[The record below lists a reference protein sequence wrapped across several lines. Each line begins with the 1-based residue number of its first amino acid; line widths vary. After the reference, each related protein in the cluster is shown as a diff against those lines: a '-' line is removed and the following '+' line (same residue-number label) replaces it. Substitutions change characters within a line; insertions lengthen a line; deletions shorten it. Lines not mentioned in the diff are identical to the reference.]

1 MIASHQHSIAS
12 QQSSPI
18 RSRCGNGR
26 IHEKLDAA
34 FRQPLP
40 LEQLRDLAIAQA
52 FSLGIED
59 TRIEIRYHAA
69 YPMSYQIL
77 IEGDTNGTL
86 RWPFAYQ
93 FTAGMPQP
101 GQLWRTTAIG
111 QLLRISMRRRPSM
124 SFNRYKNEWQE
135 DDRVC
140 VVIEQLPLEEIAD
153 EPSPH
158 AY

>member
-1 MIASHQHSIAS
+1 MIASRQHPKSF
-12 QQSSPI
+12 QQPLPGSS
-18 RSRCGNGR
+18 RRGNGR

-40 LEQLRDLAIAQA
+40 LEQLRDVAIEQA

-59 TRIEIRYHAA
+59 TRIEIRFHAA

-86 RWPFAYQ
+86 RWPFAYH
-93 FTAGMPQP
+93 FTTGTPQP
-101 GQLWRTTAIG
+101 GHLGRTTAVG
-111 QLLRISMRRRPSM
+111 QFLKISMRRRPSM

-140 VVIEQLPLEEIAD
+140 VVLEQSLLEGG
-153 EPSPH
+153 H
-158 AY
+158 R

>member
-12 QQSSPI
+12 QQSSPSS
-18 RSRCGNGR
+18 SRRGNGR

-34 FRQPLP
+34 FRQPLS
-40 LEQLRDLAIAQA
+40 LEQFRDLAIEQA
-52 FSLGIED
+52 FYLGIKD
-59 TRIEIRYHAA
+59 TRIEIRQHAG
-69 YPMSYQIL
+69 SRTNYQIL
-77 IEGDTNGTL
+77 IEGDTNGSL

-93 FTAGMPQP
+93 FAAGTPQP
-101 GQLWRTTAIG
+101 GQLLRTPAVG

-124 SFNRYKNEWQE
+124 SFNRYKSEWQE

-153 EPSPH
+153 
-158 AY
+158 